1 MKTIK
6 FTNIH
11 IENFGKHS
19 EAVGGKAISRK
30 LGHRT
35 IISGSNATGKSTIKR
50 AIQYILG
57 TKDENGKEISGI
69 RPHDENGVDIDGL
82 TTIVELG
89 ISVDGLENTLKR
101 ICFQEKNRQG
111 EYTEKDNLQY
121 FVDDVKK
128 STRKAYD
135 EFVSSF
141 LPNMVCI
148 SAQELLMK
156 DTAGRRAMLE
166 VFSKHDIDSVIDENP
181 NFEPLRAKLKA
192 NTVIDLKKACRDK
205 IKVKTKERDTYPA
218 RINEVEKQKVDID
231 LAELELLKNSLNEQ
245 ITDVKAKQEDISKE
259 FEEQQKTSDGILELK
274 MKLNELQQKA
284 NESLDNKRREIRRE
298 LDDLDRQIKETNYQI
313 QLNKHDI
320 QAAEDSIKRNTS
332 QIQICRQKW
341 SALDSQV
348 KVEQGRVFDEK
359 SLICS
364 YCGQEYPVEKK
375 ERLRAEFETHKEE
388 EIKYLENEQKA
399 VTARGN
405 ELKAAIDKDKA
416 EIEQLNAMLAE
427 NEKVLSK
434 MVDEVKGYEEQLDKL
449 PQSIDISDRPEVQ
462 EIQRKIAE
470 KEQAMNKGNG
480 AEKIRQK
487 LREEYEDLQRQLN
500 EVQKQFDKA
509 EENNR
514 IDERIE
520 ELRQKQ
526 RDLSQEI
533 ADVEKELDLLKQ
545 FERKKTELLESDINS
560 NFNAIQW
567 HMSKKMQNGDLA
579 DICSPFVNG
588 TSYDGN
594 LNFSDKLLAE
604 IDICRA
610 FQKLYDIQAP
620 VLLDNC
626 ESISNNR
633 LPNVANQL
641 IMFRVPSIPEK
652 PFVPYAITEEEE
664 QKIKEQWQEEKKK
677 FEEYYSEL
685 RIECLED

>member
-1 MKTIK
+1 MKTVN
-6 FTNIH
+6 FTNIY

-19 EAVGGKAISRK
+19 EAVGGKTVTSK

-35 IISGSNATGKSTIKR
+35 VISGSNATGKSTIKR

-82 TTIVELG
+82 TTVVALTV
-89 ISVDGLENTLKR
+89 SVDGLESTLQR
-101 ICFQEKNRQG
+101 TCFQEKNRQG
-111 EYTEKDNLQY
+111 EYTGKDNLQY

-128 STRKAYD
+128 GTRKAYD
-135 EFVSSF
+135 EFVHTIM
-141 LPNMVCI
+141 PDTVCI

-156 DTAGRRAMLE
+156 DTAGRRTMLE

-192 NTVIDLKKACRDK
+192 NTVTDLKKACRDK
-205 IKVKTKERDTYPA
+205 IKVKTKERDAYPA
-218 RINEVEKQKVDID
+218 RIDEIEKQKVDIGVTK
-231 LAELELLKNSLNEQ
+231 LELLKNSLNEQ
-245 ITDVKAKQEDISKE
+245 ITENKAKQEDISKE
-259 FEEQQKTSDGILELK
+259 FEEHQKTSDGIIELK
-274 MKLNELQQKA
+274 FKLNGIQQKA
-284 NESLDNKRREIRRE
+284 NEEIEKERLYTSSKQSDCQKELRTVEQRIKQNKQYIEIME
-298 LDDLDRQIKETNYQI
+298 DTIKKNS
-313 QLNKHDI
+313 DI
-320 QAAEDSIKRNTS
+320 IK
-332 QIQICRQKW
+332 ICREDW
-341 SALDSQV
+341 V
-348 KVEQGRVFDEK
+348 KASGRVFDEN
-359 SLICS
+359 SLVCQ
-364 YCGQEYPVEKK
+364 YCGQEYPADKK
-375 ERLRAEFETHKEE
+375 EQLRAEFESHKAEE
-388 EIKYLENEQKA
+388 LKT
-399 VTARGN
+399 VTKRGN
-405 ELKAAIDKDKA
+405 ELKSAIDNVKIDIKRLSDDIEKDEKTKSELEIQIA
-416 EIEQLNAMLAE
+416 ELETRYNAI
-427 NEKVLSK
+427 
-434 MVDEVKGYEEQLDKL
+434 
-449 PQSIDISDRPEVQ
+449 PQSIDISDRHEVQ
-462 EIQRKIAE
+462 EIQRQIAE
-470 KEQAMNKGNG
+470 KEQAMSKGNS
-480 AEKIRQK
+480 AKKIRQK
-487 LREEYEDLQRQLN
+487 LQEEYESLQRQLN

-509 EENNR
+509 EENNH
-514 IDERIE
+514 IDERVE

-533 ADVEKELDLLKQ
+533 ADIEKELDLLKL
-545 FERKKTELLESDINS
+545 FERKKVELLESDINS
-560 NFNAIQW
+560 NFNIIQW
-567 HMSKKMQNGDLA
+567 HMFKKMQNGDLA

-652 PFVPYAITEEEE
+652 PFVPYVITEEEE
-664 QKIKEQWQEEKKK
+664 QKITEQWQEEKKK

-685 RIECLED
+685 RIECLGD